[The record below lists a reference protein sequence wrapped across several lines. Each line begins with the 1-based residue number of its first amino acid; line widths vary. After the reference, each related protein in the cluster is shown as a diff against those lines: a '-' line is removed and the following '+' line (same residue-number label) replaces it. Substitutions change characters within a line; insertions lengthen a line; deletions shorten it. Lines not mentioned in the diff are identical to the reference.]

1 MAGWQS
7 GYAAACKA
15 VYAGSIPASASII
28 MENYILVSGGFDPI
42 HEGHLDL
49 INNASKLGNVIVIVN
64 SDQFLLS
71 KKGYAFM
78 NQEER
83 LKIVKNIKNVNYACL
98 SIDKDFTVNKTIDQ
112 LVKGGNFKISSFANG
127 GDRKSS
133 RDIPEAEICKK
144 HGIKLI
150 FDIGGKKVQSS
161 SFLTQKL
168 ADKILNADDES
179 LITKKPWGYFRN
191 FIYED
196 NYLLKKMVIYPHE
209 AISFQSHK
217 YRDEHWI
224 LVRGE
229 VEVIIESKKTMLRE
243 NEYLFI
249 NSNSKHRMTNNSESE
264 ATIIEIQTGPVLS
277 EEDIDRIKD
286 KYKRKN

>member
-1 MAGWQS
+1 
-7 GYAAACKA
+7 
-15 VYAGSIPASASII
+15 

-49 INNASKLGNVIVIVN
+49 INDASKLGNVIVIVN

-150 FDIGGKKVQSS
+150 FGIGGKKVQSS

-168 ADKILNADDES
+168 AEKILITQDES
-179 LITKKPWGYFRN
+179 LITKYSCGIR
-191 FIYED
+191 E
-196 NYLLKKMVIYPHE
+196 LLC
-209 AISFQSHK
+209 
-217 YRDEHWI
+217 
-224 LVRGE
+224 
-229 VEVIIESKKTMLRE
+229 
-243 NEYLFI
+243 N
-249 NSNSKHRMTNNSESE
+249 
-264 ATIIEIQTGPVLS
+264 
-277 EEDIDRIKD
+277 
-286 KYKRKN
+286 